1 MGEIYKR
8 PQVIQDLIEIATY
21 IANNDLDSSDRFLRA
36 AEETFK
42 QLGKMPQSGKKSY
55 FSNNRL
61 QNIRQLTLKG
71 FKKYLVFYQIIPT
84 GVEIIRV
91 LHGSREIEAILENDN
106 SQEDR

>member
-55 FSNNRL
+55 LPNNRL

-91 LHGSREIEAILENDN
+91 LHGSREIEAILEND

>member
-55 FSNNRL
+55 FSNNCR
-61 QNIRQLTLKG
+61 QNMRQLTLKG

-91 LHGSREIEAILENDN
+91 FMAHEKLKLF
-106 SQEDR
+106 